1 MFLVNKISVCCNQ
14 RQTWCSL
21 VLKFSEPHRLIHTA
35 PEPAWSRLGQKRS
48 KIWSDKVTWSTG
60 RGGASALWCCA
71 QIKQTLTRWSG
82 FWSFYQLKMIQE
94 QWVWPKDWAGLKPV
108 SSLESCGNNL
118 NFEPFKL
125 LIITF
130 ISTAHLSF
138 WAHDSET
145 TVFMFVWIET
155 VVLVLLFW
163 FCSGASCGVNW
174 NTLLQL
180 SSLCSLSVSFPL
192 SRSFPVCYQSRAVF
206 IESFPRCCRINMME
220 VVSTP
225 ASGSPLVISILGTEQ
240 IRT

>member
-1 MFLVNKISVCCNQ
+1 MLQ
-14 RQTWCSL
+14 L
-21 VLKFSEPHRLIHTA
+21 SELHRLIHTA

-71 QIKQTLTRWSG
+71 QIKQTLTQWSA

-108 SSLESCGNNL
+108 SSEESCGNNL

-163 FCSGASCGVNW
+163 FCSGASWGLDVNLW
-174 NTLLQL
+174 SKLEHFAAVVQFVLSLCEFPSEQIISCLLSEPRRVYRKLPSLLQDKHDGG
-180 SSLCSLSVSFPL
+180 SFHPGL
-192 SRSFPVCYQSRAVF
+192 RL
-206 IESFPRCCRINMME
+206 
-220 VVSTP
+220 
-225 ASGSPLVISILGTEQ
+225 ASGHQ
-240 IRT
+240 YFRNRTDKDLI

>member
-1 MFLVNKISVCCNQ
+1 MKETHECWILFELCRVVNSQTSNLWLKMLLVNKISVCCNQ

-71 QIKQTLTRWSG
+71 QIKQTLTQWSG

-108 SSLESCGNNL
+108 SSEESCGNNL

-138 WAHDSET
+138 WAHNRN
-145 TVFMFVWIET
+145 
-155 VVLVLLFW
+155 
-163 FCSGASCGVNW
+163 C
-174 NTLLQL
+174 
-180 SSLCSLSVSFPL
+180 SLCSCLF
-192 SRSFPVCYQSRAVF
+192 
-206 IESFPRCCRINMME
+206 E
-220 VVSTP
+220 
-225 ASGSPLVISILGTEQ
+225 
-240 IRT
+240 